1 MKKQD
6 MLKKNKDFR
15 YVVSRGK
22 SVSAP
27 ALVLI
32 TAKSRTGVKIGLS
45 VSSKLGNAV
54 VRNRTKRIMRGGI
67 TPLLPVLKQNT
78 YYLFIARRGLVG
90 EKSTFCYEEMLS
102 LLKRAGMINEESC

>member
-6 MLKKNKDFR
+6 MLKKNKEFR

-22 SVSAP
+22 SVSTS

-32 TAKSRTGVKIGLS
+32 TAKSRASVRFGFS

-54 VRNRTKRIMRGGI
+54 VRNRTKRIMREGI
-67 TPLLPVLKQNT
+67 TPLMPQLKQKT
-78 YYLFIARRGLVG
+78 YYLFIARRELVG
-90 EKSTFCYEEMLS
+90 KKSTFCYEEMLY
-102 LLKRAGMINEESC
+102 LLKKAGMIDEESC